1 MEYFIRSGSG
11 KKDCGVHSCIVTE
24 FWCTNELQVYIEMNQ
39 PVMAASLCLELGN
52 ALKVKLLSLRI
63 NDPELFF
70 GVILFFFKQMM
81 EIMIRCYSPVFLNR
95 RWIDQ
100 ERLLFIIRGLQ
111 SYRRKHPSKLCC
123 RWEKWPRVK
132 SSPVSSVGSDW
143 VAAVCLLCRQD
154 LTWLLCLWVCITCVF
169 MIFFFLFQVIMTV
182 LCQCSQRCSWS
193 VRRKDCSYQAPSPL
207 LVSIW

>member
-1 MEYFIRSGSG
+1 MYKWIAGVYWDEPACDGS
-11 KKDCGVHSCIVTE
+11 
-24 FWCTNELQVYIEMNQ
+24 Q
-39 PVMAASLCLELGN
+39 PVFGTWQRAQGKTAVSQD
-52 ALKVKLLSLRI
+52 KWPRI
-63 NDPELFF
+63 VFWGFF
-70 GVILFFFKQMM
+70 VFFFKQMM